1 MVKSP
6 RGQEINGGFLPVDKT
21 ERQKMDWIKK
31 AKDVLQKMFDRHII
45 DLERIDFSEDGFAV
59 VSKNM
64 NFGPGVGTME
74 VEAKIELKEVA
85 YMLEDMVDFF
95 DEGKEEN
102 LVSACWGWTN
112 VALLNEFDRDCDRI
126 KRNLDRLARE
136 TFSGIA

>member
-1 MVKSP
+1 
-6 RGQEINGGFLPVDKT
+6 
-21 ERQKMDWIKK
+21 
-31 AKDVLQKMFDRHII
+31 
-45 DLERIDFSEDGFAV
+45 
-59 VSKNM
+59 
-64 NFGPGVGTME
+64 
-74 VEAKIELKEVA
+74 
-85 YMLEDMVDFF
+85 MLEDMVDFF

>member
-1 MVKSP
+1 
-6 RGQEINGGFLPVDKT
+6 
-21 ERQKMDWIKK
+21 MDWTEK

-45 DLERIDFSEDGFAV
+45 DLEKIDFSEDGFAV

-64 NFGPGVGTME
+64 NFGPRVGTME

-85 YMLEDMVDFF
+85 YMLEDMVNFF

-112 VALLNEFDRDCDRI
+112 VALLNAFDRNCDRI
-126 KRNLDRLARE
+126 KHNLDRLVKE
-136 TFSGIA
+136 IFYGIA